1 MDAGGS
7 TLDAC
12 RHLLRPVVKILL
24 RSGVGWRE
32 FAESLKR
39 VFVEVAR
46 EDYGIKG
53 RPTNLTRVAMMTGLS
68 RREVGTIRRE
78 LEGPADTVIPTPPAS
93 RISRVLSGWYQDGA
107 FLDASGRPL
116 ELVPR
121 GPAPSFLALLKR
133 YAGDIPP
140 SALEKEMK
148 AINVI
153 EETEY
158 GKLRVLSRHY
168 LRSSLDPDIVRQ
180 MGVALHDHAHTLAH
194 NLNMQHER
202 PPRFEGIASNDSMP
216 ASVSSRLAALAEMKG
231 QLLLEEIDNWLTKHE
246 LANKANDNGLKPRRM
261 GVGVY
266 FFEYPTDSETDTK

>member
-1 MDAGGS
+1 
-7 TLDAC
+7 
-12 RHLLRPVVKILL
+12 
-24 RSGVGWRE
+24 
-32 FAESLKR
+32 
-39 VFVEVAR
+39 
-46 EDYGIKG
+46 
-53 RPTNLTRVAMMTGLS
+53 MMTGLS

-93 RISRVLSGWYQDGA
+93 RISRVLSGWYQDWA
-107 FLDASGRPL
+107 FLDASGHPL

-121 GPAPSFLALLKR
+121 GPTPSFSALLKR

-168 LRSSLDPDIVRQ
+168 LRSSLDPDIVRY
-180 MGVALHDHAHTLAH
+180 MGVVLHDHAHTLAH
-194 NLNMQHER
+194 NLDMQRKE
-202 PPRFEGIASNDSMP
+202 PPRFEGIASNDRMP
-216 ASVSSRLAALAEMKG
+216 ASTGSRLAALVEMKG
-231 QLLLEEIDNWLTKHE
+231 QKLLEDVDSWLSKHE
-246 LANKANDNGLKPRRM
+246 TPADSKEEENEKSRRM

-266 FFEYPTDSETDTK
+266 FFEYPKE